1 LKIILGNLVQFFK
14 YLLKYE
20 EEKTGVLIG
29 ENKDNVIYVKIAMP
43 VENILKSK
51 VEFLANPYDMVIAHL
66 LAENYG
72 LNVVS
77 LYHTHPSGL
86 PIPSLKDVEGMKLWP
101 IPWIIISKIGIKG
114 WILKDGVTEEVILA

>member
-1 LKIILGNLVQFFK
+1 MKILLGNIVQFMK

-29 ENKDNVIYVKIAMP
+29 QRKDDVIYTKIAMP

-51 VEFLANPYDMVIAHL
+51 VEFLANPYDMIVAHL

-77 LYHTHPSGL
+77 LYHTHPYGS
-86 PIPSLKDVEGMKLWP
+86 PIPSLKDIEGMKLWP

-114 WILKDGVTEEVILA
+114 WILKDSFPEEIVLA